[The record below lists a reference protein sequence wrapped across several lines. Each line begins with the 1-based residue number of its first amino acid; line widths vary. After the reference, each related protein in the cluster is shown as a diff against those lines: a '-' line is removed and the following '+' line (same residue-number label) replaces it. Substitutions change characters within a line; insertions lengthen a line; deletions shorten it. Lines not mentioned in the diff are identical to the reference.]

1 LFLKDFQAPLIG
13 FFHYFAAVLPD
24 F

>member
-1 LFLKDFQAPLIG
+1 LLFKDFQAALIG
-13 FFHYFAAVLPD
+13 FFHYFAAVLLN